1 MNGGQLLTKC
11 EANEMCSFCSMCWM
25 VKHRSGNSHNSARE
39 WQLLAELEAIE
50 VRPPTADVCSDEIC
64 ALWLDGRKTCSS
76 QSLREYVSL
85 LL

>member
-1 MNGGQLLTKC
+1 
-11 EANEMCSFCSMCWM
+11 MCWM

-50 VRPPTADVCSDEIC
+50 LRPPTADVCSDEVRSF
-64 ALWLDGRKTCSS
+64 WFDGRKTCSS
-76 QSLREYVSL
+76 ESVCQDVSL